1 MFDHL
6 PFSPATGTNPYF
18 STVLLEKGGNLDG
31 SHILTYRRG
40 RALCSTSRVRA
51 IVYPGIHTSRVQVSL
66 KGGCQILSVVLNLV
80 RQLLYSITRIVLVRT
95 LKFCASGYFASIG
108 LDM

>member
-40 RALCSTSRVRA
+40 RALCSTSRVRV
-51 IVYPGIHTSRVQVSL
+51 IVYPGIHTSRVQGFIEGRLPDIV
-66 KGGCQILSVVLNLV
+66 GGVEPCSAAAL
-80 RQLLYSITRIVLVRT
+80 
-95 LKFCASGYFASIG
+95 F
-108 LDM
+108 DH